1 MVRRI
6 ASVTEETYLC
16 DEVYVVVDVNQENR
30 ACWMYLKLFQETCFC
45 IDRVVVMVMSDHP
58 ILAWGQRQLESL
70 VLADYEKSIG
80 GSVVIRILDE

>member
-30 ACWMYLKLFQETCFC
+30 ACWMYLKLFLLQSYDF
-45 IDRVVVMVMSDHP
+45 
-58 ILAWGQRQLESL
+58 L
-70 VLADYEKSIG
+70 VKPPNNMREYLGKPTFFSIFA
-80 GSVVIRILDE
+80 